1 MRIKAIIG
9 CPIMAFFLF
18 LWEKCQI
25 IMKRYNL
32 VVLFVLT
39 SIIMM
44 LGGNILDNR
53 SRAIADELLRQRKQL
68 IEQKRLKVG
77 EKDSLAPTY
86 YPVVIKISNDSVIDD
101 LRSLGTI
108 IMRQRDNFLLACLP
122 LDSLDAISRL
132 PLVNRMS
139 LSSPMS
145 KTLDKAIVMT
155 GMNKVHS
162 GIDLPQSYNGEG
174 VVVGI
179 SDIGFDHTHPAFA
192 DGRLKR
198 VVAYDELHA
207 LKYDMQ
213 TDDEIREWTTDT
225 PLEWHASHVA
235 GILAGNYQGNPFR
248 GVATGSDV
256 VITTSSLYDM
266 AILAGVEDI
275 IDYAKSVGKPA
286 VINLS
291 LGNYVGAHDGTS
303 LNNQYLDLLGEEA
316 IICLSS
322 GNEGKKKAYISFD
335 VTKENDELKTFVYD
349 VPDINGKE
357 LKGDIDIWSG
367 DTAKLTIAMTIYD
380 RITKTFVFTSPFLD
394 TQENDAASM
403 SVATPSLLRNGDIAI
418 PIPDEELTGVVSM
431 YSAMNLENN
440 RFNVYAT
447 VDIKN
452 HQLDESG
459 LLGRY
464 CIGFIIKGAIGTHI
478 DAYANSSRVIFNG
491 LGVDGFLTGNSTRS
505 ISDLACGKNIIA
517 VGACNSRN
525 ETPRV
530 DGTVATYNFAV
541 DNVANFSGYGTLEDG
556 RVLPHFC
563 APGNMIVAPVSS
575 WFTALCGE
583 KTLQAMAVKESINGK
598 DYYWISECGTSM
610 ASPHA
615 AGIIACWLQADPSLS
630 VKDIVEIAQ
639 STANKSY
646 SDISDPKWGAGNID
660 AYAGLKEVLKR
671 GGIGNVS
678 YNKDE
683 VLFHSIGNKEFYVE
697 IPNSEM
703 LELNLY
709 SISGSKV
716 LTQPNGYVDARN
728 LASGVYIISVLHS
741 KGECVERI
749 LIK

>member
-1 MRIKAIIG
+1 
-9 CPIMAFFLF
+9 
-18 LWEKCQI
+18 
-25 IMKRYNL
+25 
-32 VVLFVLT
+32 
-39 SIIMM
+39 
-44 LGGNILDNR
+44 
-53 SRAIADELLRQRKQL
+53 
-68 IEQKRLKVG
+68 
-77 EKDSLAPTY
+77 
-86 YPVVIKISNDSVIDD
+86 
-101 LRSLGTI
+101 
-108 IMRQRDNFLLACLP
+108 
-122 LDSLDAISRL
+122 
-132 PLVNRMS
+132 
-139 LSSPMS
+139 
-145 KTLDKAIVMT
+145 
-155 GMNKVHS
+155 
-162 GIDLPQSYNGEG
+162 
-174 VVVGI
+174 
-179 SDIGFDHTHPAFA
+179 
-192 DGRLKR
+192 
-198 VVAYDELHA
+198 
-207 LKYDMQ
+207 
-213 TDDEIREWTTDT
+213 
-225 PLEWHASHVA
+225 
-235 GILAGNYQGNPFR
+235 
-248 GVATGSDV
+248 
-256 VITTSSLYDM
+256 
-266 AILAGVEDI
+266 
-275 IDYAKSVGKPA
+275 
-286 VINLS
+286 
-291 LGNYVGAHDGTS
+291 
-303 LNNQYLDLLGEEA
+303 
-316 IICLSS
+316 
-322 GNEGKKKAYISFD
+322 
-335 VTKENDELKTFVYD
+335 
-349 VPDINGKE
+349 
-357 LKGDIDIWSG
+357 
-367 DTAKLTIAMTIYD
+367 MTIYD

-394 TQENDAASM
+394 TQENDATSM
-403 SVATPSLLRNGDIAI
+403 SVATSSLLRNGDIAI

-431 YSAMNLENN
+431 YSAMNFENN

-575 WFTALCGE
+575 WFTDLCSD

-630 VKDIVEIAQ
+630 VKDVVEVAQ